1 MDIIHLSTS
10 DIDNGGAR
18 AAYRLHD
25 GLRSLGCN
33 SKMLVRA
40 KFSSDSTVLVERSPL
55 TKLSPPISG
64 IPLRFYPKRN
74 ASMFSTQWFPDVLTK
89 RVNQFQPDIIN
100 LHWVCNG
107 YLQIETVAK
116 LSQPLV
122 WTLHDMWPFT
132 GGCDY
137 IQDCE
142 KYKESCGACP
152 QLQSSRSSDLSRW
165 VWQRKAKAW
174 QNANLTIVAT
184 TKWMA
189 DCARSS
195 SLFKNRRIEVIPLG
209 LDTEKY
215 KPVNR
220 QVARDL
226 LNLPQDKKIVLFGAI
241 TSTSYPRK
249 GFQLLVPALQRL
261 SASGWAD
268 HIEVVVF
275 GSSPPEKPI
284 DLGFN
289 AHYLGRVHDDI
300 SLALIYSA
308 ADVMVVPSVQ
318 EAFGQTASEAL
329 SCGTPV
335 VAFNATGLKD
345 IVDHQQNG
353 YLATP
358 FEVEDLAKGI
368 AWVIED
374 EERQQKLQV
383 QARQKSLQEFA
394 KNVQAQRY
402 LSLYEEILGKSVSRD
417 SVM

>member
-40 KFSSDSTVLVERSPL
+40 KFSSDSTVLVERSLL

-64 IPLRFYPKRN
+64 IPLRFYPQRN
-74 ASMFSTQWFPDVLTK
+74 GSMFSTQWFPDVLTK
-89 RVNQFQPDIIN
+89 RVNQFNPDIIN

-107 YLQIETVAK
+107 YLQIETLAK
-116 LSQPLV
+116 FSQPLV

-137 IQDCE
+137 IKDCE
-142 KYKESCGACP
+142 RYKESCGECP

-268 HIEVVVF
+268 HIELVVF
-275 GSSPPEKPI
+275 GSSQPEKSI

-374 EERQQKLQV
+374 EERQQKLQF

-402 LSLYEEILGKSVSRD
+402 LSLYEEILGTSASRD
-417 SVM
+417 SVI